1 MPSIADRVA
10 ERLEQF
16 STRVIKFVRTLPRHE
31 VGKAIADQLAR
42 CGPGIAS
49 NHRSARR
56 ARSRGEF
63 ISRLAVA
70 LDEADESEYWL
81 SETQAGGVASGSE
94 LEWLLQILND
104 VRVGSWII
112 LGSPE
117 QAMEFKLLNEKTAA
131 DFWAMEMSGQFQM
144 NFLAALEKR
153 EV

>member
-94 LEWLLQILND
+94 LEWLLDESRQLRAILSAS
-104 VRVGSWII
+104 V
-112 LGSPE
+112 
-117 QAMEFKLLNEKTAA
+117 ATARRNYEA
-131 DFWAMEMSGQFQM
+131 AKRAKA
-144 NFLAALEKR
+144 LARRSSKR
-153 EV
+153 RPSTPSSDRR